1 MLHSMPL
8 LVQNH
13 GKMCTRCKT
22 DVVVLVCKFKILN
35 QCHLKWV
42 IVVSF
47 VGMYV
52 QIDVDAYVYMFPGG

>member
-22 DVVVLVCKFKILN
+22 DVVVLDCKFKILN

-42 IVVSF
+42 IAVSF

-52 QIDVDAYVYMFPGG
+52 